1 MARCSDW
8 KTFLQKFWQVRTL
21 CDCAPVTQENLK
33 RPRTK
38 SLPYPCWVDF
48 PGKNLRPLQ
57 TLWSSWHSQRPVVI
71 SCLGGRGHQGIFFML
86 RCNFPYPRLCNI
98 PIPHHHPQPSH
109 WKLIASH
116 SLLHTALAMTNL
128 PSVPLKTMWSPK
140 YSPPPGQAIYNDF
153 FIKLIDIYSNISDE

>member
-8 KTFLQKFWQVRTL
+8 KTFLQKFWQVWTL

-71 SCLGGRGHQGIFFML
+71 SRLGERGRQGIFFMS
-86 RCNFPYPRLCNI
+86 RCNFLYPRLCNT

-109 WKLIASH
+109 WKPVSLFFIQRWRWLIS
-116 SLLHTALAMTNL
+116 
-128 PSVPLKTMWSPK
+128 PLFPWKQCDPPK
-140 YSPPPGQAIYNDF
+140 YSPGQAIYNDF
-153 FIKLIDIYSNISDE
+153 FVKLIDIDSNISDE